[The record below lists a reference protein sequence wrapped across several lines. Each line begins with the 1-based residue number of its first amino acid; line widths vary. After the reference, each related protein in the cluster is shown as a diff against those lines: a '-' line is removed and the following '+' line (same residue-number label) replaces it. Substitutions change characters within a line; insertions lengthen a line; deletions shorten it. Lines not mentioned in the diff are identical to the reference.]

1 MPTSNDH
8 SAMHQPLTAA
18 QPATADEPAPPPAP
32 GSGAPTVLPAP
43 DGAGAQR
50 PNVPGYE
57 ILGELGRGAMG
68 VVYQAQQ
75 VRLKRL
81 VALKMILSAE
91 LAMSLTV
98 RRPSG

>member
-18 QPATADEPAPPPAP
+18 QPATADEPAPPPAS
-32 GSGAPTVLPAP
+32 GSEAPTVPP
-43 DGAGAQR
+43 PEGAAAQR